1 MYATFIHIPKTA
13 GTSQISVINQ
23 YDHIKIYDYLDE
35 QIKDIDIN
43 SFTWTFVRNPFDRLA
58 SIMGAWRWKNVN
70 KTLHQILNLAE
81 LGFEMNWKLPVLP
94 KKITLTNNYQE
105 SDISIL
111 YHLMPMYLLIDNV
124 KQKNINI
131 DYIGRYENIINDWNF
146 IKQKINISDDLPRL
160 NYSKHLPYQKYFN
173 RKKFIDRAISL
184 YKQDF
189 IDFNY
194 STNII

>member
-43 SFTWTFVRNPFDRLA
+43 SFKWTFVRNPFDRLA
-58 SIMGAWRWKNVN
+58 SIIGAWRWKNVN

-94 KKITLTNNYQE
+94 KKIRLTNNYQE

-111 YHLMPMYLLIDNV
+111 YHLMPMYLLIDNI
-124 KQKNINI
+124 KQNNINI